1 VEKYERER
9 PAVLYSNFEC
19 SYKKK
24 TNTFIMKVGT
34 MEIVGTINIE
44 NIKSGINQ
52 MKNSLESAKVQAK
65 SLFGDMERLGS
76 SVKGIGKTMAVA
88 GTGFL
93 ASLVSLASVGPQT
106 TTAIERIKFETFRLG
121 ITADSVVGP
130 TINKLANDF
139 GTLTDIVSSN
149 KPWYEIIS
157 NLVSTALHFDELK
170 KAMDVQIDAWK
181 KGQDLGPIIW
191 VIEIK
196 KKVEEGLENILP
208 KITITPETAEEMMW
222 GGQRTMSSKL
232 GEISSITTSGPG
244 MTPEEAGMIFA
255 ENVTIQTSN
264 PIRES
269 D

>member
-1 VEKYERER
+1 
-9 PAVLYSNFEC
+9 
-19 SYKKK
+19 
-24 TNTFIMKVGT
+24 

-44 NIKSGINQ
+44 NIKSGLTQ

-76 SVKGIGKTMAVA
+76 SVKKVGKTMAVA

-121 ITADSVVGP
+121 ITADSIVGP
-130 TINKLANDF
+130 AINRLADDF
-139 GTLTDIVSSN
+139 GNLTDIVSSG
-149 KPWYEIIS
+149 KPWQEIIY
-157 NLVSTALHFDELK
+157 NLASTALHFDDLK
-170 KAMDVQIDAWK
+170 KAVDAQIDAWK
-181 KGQDLGPIIW
+181 KGQDLGPITWI
-191 VIEIK
+191 IEIK
-196 KKVEEGLENILP
+196 KKVEKGLENIFP
-208 KITITPETAEEMMW
+208 KITPEIAEEMMW
-222 GGQRTMSSKL
+222 GGQRTRIPRPE
-232 GEISSITTSGPG
+232 EISPIPVSGPG

-264 PIRES
+264 PIRVS